1 LGSYELSNHQIII
14 IIMQYS
20 IIALSVAVA
29 VAGTVNAAFFN
40 PTLPFQHAA
49 PAKPAAFLT
58 IPRGGEQ
65 ASFDSGLDNADIE
78 VDGNISPSRKCGFC
92 MG

>member
-1 LGSYELSNHQIII
+1 
-14 IIMQYS
+14 MKYS

-29 VAGTVNAAFFN
+29 VAGSVNAAFFN
-40 PTLPFQHAA
+40 PTLPFQHEA

-58 IPRGGEQ
+58 IPRGG
-65 ASFDSGLDNADIE
+65 SDFDAGLDNADIE
-78 VDGNISPSRKCGFC
+78 ADGNITPSRKCGFC

>member
-1 LGSYELSNHQIII
+1 MKYT
-14 IIMQYS
+14 

-40 PTLPFQHAA
+40 PTLPFQHEA
-49 PAKPAAFLT
+49 PAKPAAAFLT
-58 IPRGGEQ
+58 IPRGG
-65 ASFDSGLDNADIE
+65 SFDAGLDNADIE
-78 VDGNISPSRKCGFC
+78 ADGNITPSRKCGFC

>member
-1 LGSYELSNHQIII
+1 MIEHQQTIKSS
-14 IIMQYS
+14 IIMKYT

-49 PAKPAAFLT
+49 PAAPAAFLT
-58 IPRGGEQ
+58 IPRGGAE
-65 ASFDSGLDNADIE
+65 SFDSGLDNADIE

>member
-1 LGSYELSNHQIII
+1 MGMKYTIL
-14 IIMQYS
+14 
-20 IIALSVAVA
+20 ALSVAVA

-49 PAKPAAFLT
+49 VKETSAAFLV
-58 IPRGGEQ
+58 PRGG
-65 ASFDSGLDNADIE
+65 AAAAAAFDAGLDNAEIE
-78 VDGNISPSRKCGFC
+78 TDGNITPSRKCGFC